1 MKVTGFGKVV
11 VTADKPLP
19 DVTPWLR
26 VPKLRKFM
34 GKQDRMAVIAASQAA
49 QAAALTPE
57 QLGER
62 TGLFLVV
69 GHIPF
74 ERADMELIA
83 AHSTR
88 DGMFDMERFSTTGID
103 QVNPLLTF
111 RCLPNMP
118 LFHVSLNLGLR
129 GPSFITYPGAGQFAL
144 ALQSAVQA
152 LEDGLV
158 DVALVGAVA
167 DQDNFLVGCHRERLG
182 VPSQPPAADVAAFI
196 CLETKASVARRGV
209 AGLATLAELE
219 ITYQP
224 HDPFTRTGKAA
235 HDRERA
241 GVDGDWLTR
250 TDCHLGPASLPVW
263 LGRLA
268 GTGCEGTFSYELHSG
283 DGLHV
288 SSRWNLS

>member
-1 MKVTGFGKVV
+1 MKVTGFGTVV
-11 VTADKPLP
+11 VTAEQPLP

-34 GKQDRMAVIAASQAA
+34 GKQDRMAVIAAAQAA
-49 QAAALTPE
+49 QAAALTPDV
-57 QLGER
+57 LGER

-83 AHSTR
+83 SHSTR
-88 DGMFDMERFSTTGID
+88 DGVFDMQSFSTTGID

-118 LFHVSLNLGLR
+118 LFHVSLNLGLH

-196 CLETKASVARRGV
+196 CLETKSSAARRGV
-209 AGLATLAELE
+209 TSFATLDDLE
-219 ITYQP
+219 IGYQP
-224 HDPFTRTGKAA
+224 HDPFTVTGTAA

-241 GVDGDWLTR
+241 DLDGDHLTVS
-250 TDCHLGPASLPVW
+250 DCLLGPAVLPAW
-263 LGRLA
+263 LGRLM
-268 GTGCEGTFSYELHSG
+268 GHSGTFTHELHSG

-288 SSRWNLS
+288 TSRWSMA